1 MHGGFDAVEHLEVQF
16 GELVFLVGGGFLDI
30 TEGGGIDDVADNESL
45 DGLVLGDCL
54 SGGNA
59 SHTLD
64 VSATVLV
71 SSVVTSLDSHD
82 EISFQI
88 IFAMNKERKNREN
101 MCVRNKNPRR
111 KSRVKQ
117 MRIVVEKYA

>member
-1 MHGGFDAVEHLEVQF
+1 MDGGFNTVEHLKIQF
-16 GELVFLVGGGFLDI
+16 RKLVFWVGGSFLDI
-30 TEGGGIDDVADNESL
+30 TERGGIDDVADNESL

-64 VSATVLV
+64 VSTTVLV

-82 EISFQI
+82 EIIVF
-88 IFAMNKERKNREN
+88 K
-101 MCVRNKNPRR
+101 
-111 KSRVKQ
+111 KSSQ
-117 MRIVVEKYA
+117 